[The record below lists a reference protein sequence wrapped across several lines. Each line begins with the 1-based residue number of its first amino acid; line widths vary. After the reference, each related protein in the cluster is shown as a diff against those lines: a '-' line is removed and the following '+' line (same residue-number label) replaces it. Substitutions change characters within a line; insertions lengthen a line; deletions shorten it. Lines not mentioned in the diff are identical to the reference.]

1 MGIKG
6 VEGWLQSQVQSS
18 YRRVNTHMDDLKNT
32 DDPTLYFT
40 GGQEDHKTSTL
51 WSKVGDTS
59 LNVRKIKQAISLD
72 LLIR

>member
-1 MGIKG
+1 
-6 VEGWLQSQVQSS
+6 
-18 YRRVNTHMDDLKNT
+18 MDDLKNT